1 MLDKLFHETWLRRA
15 ASMAYTDVLCN
26 DNFISTKPK
35 SNMLPIGKTTL
46 SLSNS

>member
-1 MLDKLFHETWLRRA
+1 MFDKLFHKTLIRRA

-35 SNMLPIGKTTL
+35 SNMLPNRKTTL
-46 SLSNS
+46 SLDNS